1 MGALIRR
8 LDELKAPMQD
18 RLRSYEDRILNLEKE
33 LAERNQENRELLRLK
48 IEMTRRQLAAESAQT
63 DFN

>member
-1 MGALIRR
+1 
-8 LDELKAPMQD
+8 MQD
-18 RLRSYEDRILNLEKE
+18 RLRSYEERILNLEKE
-33 LAERNQENRELLRLK
+33 LAERSQENRELLRLK